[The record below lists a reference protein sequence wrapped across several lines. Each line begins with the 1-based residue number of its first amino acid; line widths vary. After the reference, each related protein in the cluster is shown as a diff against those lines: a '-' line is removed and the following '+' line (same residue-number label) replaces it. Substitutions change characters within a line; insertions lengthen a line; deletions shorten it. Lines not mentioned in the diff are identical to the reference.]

1 MVTGFPISTN
11 TNIVNS
17 NLKLKTAK
25 EEPPRWSSGA
35 KILISSFIYL
45 FIHSFIWIAES
56 DVASLIVICFSFSC
70 YHDCGNHGVCSADF
84 TCDCNL
90 GWLGENCS
98 VDCGCNGHSDCS
110 QGIGICDNC
119 QGKISWDKF
128 RINGYG
134 HSGRDCDVWSAYSYS
149 ILFFCDCQSGSLKSA
164 VFFDFV
170 FFQPS
175 AFLRLTCFI
184 CVYYSGHLLLYN
196 FFSTV
201 PVDVL
206 LAKSYVECL
215 FSLWKKQK
223 GSW

>member
-17 NLKLKTAK
+17 NLELKNHPAEVLVLK
-25 EEPPRWSSGA
+25 SLFHR
-35 KILISSFIYL
+35 LFIYL

-134 HSGRDCDVWSAYSYS
+134 YSGRDCDVWSAYSYS

-164 VFFDFV
+164 VTCIFRFCLL
-170 FFQPS
+170 S
-175 AFLRLTCFI
+175 A
-184 CVYYSGHLLLYN
+184 VS
-196 FFSTV
+196 FSTAHLFYMC
-201 PVDVL
+201 L
-206 LAKSYVECL
+206 LQWTSVIV
-215 FSLWKKQK
+215 
-223 GSW
+223 

>member
-17 NLKLKTAK
+17 NLEFKQWKKNQPAEVLVLKSLFH
-25 EEPPRWSSGA
+25 R
-35 KILISSFIYL
+35 LFIYL

-110 QGIGICDNC
+110 KGIGICDNC
-119 QGKISWDKF
+119 QGKLAGISF
-128 RINGYG
+128 
-134 HSGRDCDVWSAYSYS
+134 
-149 ILFFCDCQSGSLKSA
+149 
-164 VFFDFV
+164 
-170 FFQPS
+170 
-175 AFLRLTCFI
+175 
-184 CVYYSGHLLLYN
+184 
-196 FFSTV
+196 
-201 PVDVL
+201 
-206 LAKSYVECL
+206 E
-215 FSLWKKQK
+215 
-223 GSW
+223 

>member
-1 MVTGFPISTN
+1 M
-11 TNIVNS
+11 
-17 NLKLKTAK
+17 LKSLFH
-25 EEPPRWSSGA
+25 R
-35 KILISSFIYL
+35 LFIYL

-134 HSGRDCDVWSAYSYS
+134 HSGGDCDVWSAYSYS

-164 VFFDFV
+164 VTCIFRFCLLSAVSFSTAHLFYMCLLQWTSVIVLFLFHCPGWRVIGEVICGVPFFPVRIVKGVVIKELYLALKRHPILLNWFNNI
-170 FFQPS
+170 F
-175 AFLRLTCFI
+175 
-184 CVYYSGHLLLYN
+184 LLY
-196 FFSTV
+196 
-201 PVDVL
+201 
-206 LAKSYVECL
+206 
-215 FSLWKKQK
+215 
-223 GSW
+223 